1 MTGDNA
7 SMKTMDRAQAP
18 AAASADVKT
27 MTMIEAITQGLAEEM
42 ERDERIFLIGEE
54 YRQLRRRV

>member
-1 MTGDNA
+1 
-7 SMKTMDRAQAP
+7 MKTMDRAQAP